1 LKENVI
7 VGKRIP
13 AGTGM
18 RSYNKQIVGP
28 KDEIMTSFED

>member
-1 LKENVI
+1 VI

-18 RSYNKQIVGP
+18 RSYEKILVGP
-28 KDEIMTSFED
+28 KDEIEKSF